1 MSSGDGAHRRAGRA
15 AGGRRDR
22 HARRRSLLILGLG
35 NVICGDDGLG
45 VVAAERLKSEYELPG
60 GVEVLDGGTL
70 GLSLLAHVS
79 GADDLLLLDAVR
91 ANAPPGTLVRLDG
104 DAVGPA
110 VRERL
115 SVHQIGVADLLDAL
129 RLLDEVPRRL
139 VLLGLVPETL
149 ELGID
154 RSPAVAAGLDQL
166 VTAAAREASDLGHPL
181 RRRTADAP
189 RLPGDEYRT
198 QRAHRALGL

>member
-1 MSSGDGAHRRAGRA
+1 MNPAHGA
-15 AGGRRDR
+15 
-22 HARRRSLLILGLG
+22 RSLLILGLG

-45 VVAAERLKSEYELPG
+45 VVAAERLRQGWELPA

-70 GLSLLAHVS
+70 GLALLAHVT
-79 GADDLLLLDAVR
+79 GADDLILLDAIQTG
-91 ANAPPGTLVRLDG
+91 APAGTLVRLDG
-104 DAVGPA
+104 DDVGPA

-149 ELGID
+149 ELGIE
-154 RSPAVAAGLDQL
+154 RSPAVEPRIDDL
-166 VTAAAREASDLGHPL
+166 VTAAFLEARALGYSL
-181 RRRTADAP
+181 RRRAADAT
-189 RLPGDEYRT
+189 LPADRH
-198 QRAHRALGL
+198 RAHPALGL

>member
-1 MSSGDGAHRRAGRA
+1 MNPADGA
-15 AGGRRDR
+15 GRRDGR
-22 HARRRSLLILGLG
+22 AGVRRRNQAARRGNNLLILGLG

-45 VVAAERLKSEYELPG
+45 VVAAERLRRDFEIPV

-70 GLSLLAHVS
+70 GLALLAHVT
-79 GADDLLLLDAVR
+79 GADDLILLDAIR
-91 ANAPPGTLVRLDG
+91 ADAPAGALIRLDG
-104 DAVGPA
+104 DDVGPA

-149 ELGID
+149 ELAVE
-154 RSPAVAAGLDQL
+154 RSPAVEAALDRL
-166 VTAAAREASDLGHPL
+166 VNAAFLEARAMGHRL
-181 RRRTADAP
+181 RRRAADAT
-189 RLPGDEYRT
+189 LLAGDVH
-198 QRAHRALGL
+198 RAHPALGL